1 MAVAALV
8 LANNIP
14 GATRRLKRF
23 HADLSQMGPRL
34 ITPQGWMKG
43 WAASQAGESQM
54 DFSAD
59 K

>member
-1 MAVAALV
+1 MAVAA
-8 LANNIP
+8 
-14 GATRRLKRF
+14 RF